1 MFHIESY
8 FYQNVVG
15 NKILYYNLFYQKYY
29 GGEITINNLKSIRN
43 ERKLTGSEV
52 AEYLNISVSF
62 YYSLEAG
69 RKTLTQE
76 YLEKLSDFYGV
87 SIDYLLGRTAIE
99 EINPETANELLEVKK
114 VDPDLFTEMCRAKD
128 LPEED
133 RKKVR
138 EYAAMLIE
146 KRLRDNQ
153 KNND

>member
-1 MFHIESY
+1 M
-8 FYQNVVG
+8 
-15 NKILYYNLFYQKYY
+15 
-29 GGEITINNLKSIRN
+29 
-43 ERKLTGSEV
+43 TGLEV

-76 YLEKLSDFYGV
+76 YLEKLSELYRI
-87 SIDYLLGRTAIE
+87 SIDQLLGKDYST
-99 EINPETANELLEVKK
+99 EIDPVLANATNEIIK

-128 LPEED
+128 LPEDD

-146 KRLRDNQ
+146 KRLREKE
-153 KNND
+153 KNKE